1 MKNNQTI
8 EKAKVGDTKMY
19 QGVQYYVHALNAKGQ
34 PLWRKVGNKKT
45 GEDSSASSGSGKS
58 APAAPATGGSA
69 PAADSGEEKKK
80 NEYKKPQPKVKYTVA
95 PAVPIDIPE
104 TWNIKKQDGTVKE
117 AHRDKLIEMYD
128 GKTDDELVTRF
139 NDGKLSAFNLQIIYD
154 ILGARGIDEN
164 RLKFPEKLKKF
175 WKKEE
180 DRVEKLKKLT
190 SGGGDNDEEEDYE
203 DNLKG
208 FDVEGFMNQFP
219 NGDMGWM
226 EKTDKRV
233 RQAFN
238 NLTTLVDRQKY
249 DSFLDYMKRQQPDYQ
264 RPQEVIQDL
273 NLAYLTFIATDMSPL
288 FISSGGAGA
297 GKTYGMNKILEA
309 LNYKKLDEEKG
320 EDPSQD
326 DWGYVKCANP
336 KSDKEFFQMLK
347 KYNGTDGLGNP
358 HILIFDDADSI
369 LTGKQYQTTLK
380 TIADTDPNSRV
391 FKDPDGGGTIKFT
404 GKIMVISNKTGDDL
418 ISNSDSPEDIKA
430 ILSRATKS
438 DIQFTV
444 EENLEVLKNRYKD
457 MEIDGLTMS
466 PDQEKDA
473 REEAYQFIV
482 DNKDKLDP
490 AKFSVRKFRE
500 IMVEIQSDLV
510 GSNASKHNA
519 QIRGLIGDRGKTT
532 WKRKA
537 MTILNK
543 GEDDVFEKAGGEPS
557 AEVKAKLKEIKKKNP
572 KLYSELFGSMTPE
585 QGTKRAMNNP
595 IEETEE
601 VEETEEEVKKAF
613 EDSLGD
619 MTISE
624 AEDILGL

>member
-1 MKNNQTI
+1 MEKNTI
-8 EKAKVGDTKMY
+8 EKAKIGDTKVY
-19 QGVQYYVHALNAKGQ
+19 QGKTYYVHALNAKGQ
-34 PLWRKVGNKKT
+34 PLWRQVDKKKT
-45 GEDSSASSGSGKS
+45 DDKPAPSGSGAS
-58 APAAPATGGSA
+58 TSTAPAAKEE
-69 PAADSGEEKKK
+69 EEKSK
-80 NEYKKPQPKVKYTVA
+80 NDYKKPEAKVKYSVA
-95 PAVPIDIPE
+95 PAIEIEVPE
-104 TWNIKKQDGTVKE
+104 TWSVKKNDGQIKT
-117 AHRDKLIEMYD
+117 AYRDKLIKMFEGY
-128 GKTDDELVTRF
+128 TDDDLIKRF
-139 NDGKLSAFNLQIIYD
+139 NEGKLSAYNLQLMYD
-154 ILGARGIDEN
+154 ILGARGIEEDK
-164 RLKFPEKLKKF
+164 LQFPDKLTKF

-190 SGGGDNDEEEDYE
+190 SGNGDNDEEEDYE

-208 FDVEGFMNQFP
+208 FDVDGFMAQFP
-219 NGDMGWM
+219 NGDTGWM

-238 NLTTLVDRQKY
+238 NLTSLVDRQKY
-249 DSFLDYMKRQQPDYQ
+249 DSFLDFMKRQQPDYQ

-320 EDPSQD
+320 EDPTQT

-347 KYNGTDGLGNP
+347 KYNGTDGQGNP
-358 HILIFDDADSI
+358 HILIFDDADNI

-444 EENLEVLKNRYKD
+444 EENLEILKNRYKD

-466 PDQEKDA
+466 ADEEKQA

-482 DNKDKLDP
+482 DNKGKLDP

-510 GSNASKHNA
+510 GSSASKNNA
-519 QIRGLIGDRGKTT
+519 QIRGLIGDRGSKT

-537 MTILNK
+537 MAILNK
-543 GEDDVFEKAGGEPS
+543 GEEDIFEKAGGKPS
-557 AEVKAKLKEIKKKNP
+557 EEVKSKLKEIKKKNP
-572 KLYSELFGSMTPE
+572 KLYSQLFGSMTPE

-595 IEETEE
+595 VEETEE
-601 VEETEEEVKKAF
+601 VEETDEEVKKAF
-613 EDSLGD
+613 MDSLGD
-619 MTISE
+619 MSMEDAE
-624 AEDILGL
+624 AILGL